1 MASWALLALMVPAQP
16 NLGLPLSPSHGPGL
30 ISAQPNPSAPHEP
43 FCGHTAVLCP
53 SLLSPP
59 LNFRPIL
66 PLTSRLTNTLGSEI
80 KPRRE
85 IFSLDLAARRR
96 QCCPSRDAPGKAG
109 GRTLAPPG
117 YAEAAQGRD
126 APRLRGEQLPPSL
139 YMAEDVSGRVP
150 LPFFF
155 FLDYPI

>member
-1 MASWALLALMVPAQP
+1 M
-16 NLGLPLSPSHGPGL
+16 
-30 ISAQPNPSAPHEP
+30 
-43 FCGHTAVLCP
+43 
-53 SLLSPP
+53 
-59 LNFRPIL
+59 

-85 IFSLDLAARRR
+85 VFSLDLAARHRR
-96 QCCPSRDAPGKAG
+96 EGAGASAASPGMLPGKRAG
-109 GRTLAPPG
+109 GPRAPPG
-117 YAEAAQGRD
+117 YAEAARGRD

-139 YMAEDVSGRVP
+139 YTAEDVSGRVR